1 MASLKDI
8 SVVVEGGVV
17 EHAVTESR
25 AIRSGEKYVT
35 PQGFTAIKDGQ
46 KQRGASAP
54 ATGRKPSWIRA
65 QLPVGAGFGAVKGIV
80 SEHRLA
86 TVCEEAKCPNIGEC
100 WNAGT
105 ATIMLMGA
113 VCTRACRF
121 CSVDT
126 GNPRG
131 WLDAEEPEN
140 TARSVELMKLKYIVL
155 TSVNRDDLPDGGAEH
170 YAAAIRAI
178 KRRTPHVAVEALT
191 PDFQGVL
198 RDVET
203 VVDSGLEVFAQ
214 NVETVKRLTH
224 PVRDPRA
231 SYEQTLAVLA
241 HAKKH
246 RPEVLTKTSL
256 MLGLGETDEEI
267 AATMDD
273 LRTANVDLLTLG
285 QYLRPT
291 VHHLEVQRFVTP
303 AQFDQYR
310 EWALARGFRECVSG
324 PLVRSSYR
332 AEQALAGNNAG
343 IRNGD
348 IPDLLAKGDAPLK
361 EALPLLPADARK
373 SGMSPSSPIEVRWLG
388 KVDYEP
394 TWREMQR
401 ITDTRDANTPDEI
414 WLLEHPPVFTL
425 GLNADA
431 GHVLAAGDI
440 PVVKIDRGGQVTY
453 HGPGQLVVYPLIDI
467 RRAGMGVRDLVTAL
481 ERAVIAYCA
490 SLGITAE
497 CRKNA
502 PGVYVAGRKIASVG
516 LRIRRGASYH
526 GLAFNVNM
534 DLEPFQRINPCG
546 YAGLQM
552 TQLAELGSPDASV
565 PSVGRAFTP
574 FLTAELAKLRTR
586 TPV

>member
-8 SVVVEGGVV
+8 PV
-17 EHAVTESR
+17 VTESR

-46 KQRGASAP
+46 KQRAGNVP
-54 ATGRKPSWIRA
+54 PPTGRKPAWIRA
-65 QLPVGAGFGAVKGIV
+65 QLPVGAGFGAVKDIV
-80 SEHRLA
+80 HEHRLA

-126 GNPRG
+126 GNPRQ
-131 WLDAEEPEN
+131 WLDEEEPEN

-155 TSVNRDDLPDGGAEH
+155 TSVNRDDLPDGGAGH

-178 KRRTPHVAVEALT
+178 KRRTPQVAVEALT

-224 PVRDPRA
+224 PVRDARA
-231 SYEQTLAVLA
+231 SYEQTLAVLE

-246 RPEVLTKTSL
+246 KPEVLTKTSL

-267 AATMDD
+267 AQTMDD
-273 LRTANVDLLTLG
+273 LRAVNVDLLTLG

-310 EWALARGFRECVSG
+310 EWALAKGFRECVAG

-332 AEQALAGNNAG
+332 AEQAVSGLTPTKENVAEAAPSVKGNGAG
-343 IRNGD
+343 
-348 IPDLLAKGDAPLK
+348 PAPIVK
-361 EALPLLPADARK
+361 Y
-373 SGMSPSSPIEVRWLG
+373 LG
-388 KVDYEP
+388 RVEYEP

-425 GLNADA
+425 GMNADP

-440 PVVKIDRGGQVTY
+440 PVVRIDRGGQVTY

-467 RRAGMGVRDLVTAL
+467 RRAGLGVRDLVTAL
-481 ERAVIAYCA
+481 ERAVIGYCA

-502 PGVYVAGRKIASVG
+502 PGVYVDGKKIASVG

-534 DLEPFQRINPCG
+534 DLEPFGRINPCG
-546 YAGLQM
+546 HAGLQM
-552 TQLAELGSPDASV
+552 TQLTAQGQPGATVET
-565 PSVGRAFTP
+565 VGRAFVA
-574 FLTAELAKLRTR
+574 FLTSALQDLRAG
-586 TPV
+586 

>member
-1 MASLKDI
+1 
-8 SVVVEGGVV
+8 
-17 EHAVTESR
+17 
-25 AIRSGEKYVT
+25 
-35 PQGFTAIKDGQ
+35 
-46 KQRGASAP
+46 
-54 ATGRKPSWIRA
+54 
-65 QLPVGAGFGAVKGIV
+65 VKGIV
-80 SEHRLA
+80 REHRLA

-155 TSVNRDDLPDGGAEH
+155 TSVNRDDLPDGGARH
-170 YAAAIRAI
+170 YADAIRAI
-178 KRRTPHVAVEALT
+178 KRRTPDVAVEALT
-191 PDFQGVL
+191 PDFQGVM

-203 VVDSGLEVFAQ
+203 VVDSGLDVFAQ

-231 SYEQTLAVLA
+231 GYEQTIAVLA
-241 HAKKH
+241 HAKKYK
-246 RPEVLTKTSL
+246 PGVLTKTSL
-256 MLGLGETDEEI
+256 MLGLGETDAEI
-267 AATMDD
+267 AQCMDD
-273 LRTANVDLLTLG
+273 LRAANVDLLTLG

-291 VHHLEVQRFVTP
+291 AHHLEVQRFVTP
-303 AQFDQYR
+303 AEFDQYR
-310 EWALARGFRECVSG
+310 QWALAKGFRECVSG

-343 IRNGD
+343 LVNGVRPHFPELGSD
-348 IPDLLAKGDAPLK
+348 PNLGKSAAPAA
-361 EALPLLPADARK
+361 ALPAGFK
-373 SGMSPSSPIEVRWLG
+373 WLG

-394 TWREMQR
+394 TWRQMQR
-401 ITDTRDANTPDEI
+401 ITDTRDEHTPDEI
-414 WLLEHPPVFTL
+414 WLLEHPPVFTQ
-425 GLNADA
+425 GLNGNP

-440 PVVKIDRGGQVTY
+440 PVVQIDRGGQVTY

-467 RRAGMGVRDLVTAL
+467 RRAGLGVRDLVTAL
-481 ERAVIAYCA
+481 ERAVIDYCA
-490 SLGITAE
+490 TLGIQAE

-502 PGVYVAGRKIASVG
+502 PGVYVDGRKIASVG

-546 YAGLQM
+546 YAGLEM
-552 TQLAELGSPDASV
+552 TQLASLGQPNARV
-565 PSVGRAFTP
+565 EEAGRAFAP
-574 FLTAELAKLRTR
+574 FLERALSALRK
-586 TPV
+586 PKD